1 MMLRLTRPSALF
13 LTWLVWSPPANAA
26 KIACV
31 GDSITYGSGLGDP
44 GTQAY
49 PAVLGATLGSA
60 HEVQNFGVSGAT
72 LLKNGDLPYWDQGRF
87 TASTNFEPD
96 VVVVMLGTNDSKSQN
111 WSREAE
117 FSPDYLELIAHY
129 RALGALV
136 YVATPPPVFPPGAF
150 GIPPDVVEDEVVPL
164 VRAIAEEANAPL
176 VEVFNG
182 LSGQS
187 ANFPDTV
194 HPNAAGAALIAEVVA
209 AALEDHGFG
218 GAGMMAGAGGS
229 AQGGQAGRGGA
240 SAGGSPMGGAAG
252 QAASGGAGGVPA
264 SAGVTFQAGAGGDD
278 DGLSGTGGAA
288 QGGRVGEGGALSG
301 STGGSLAGMTSVSG
315 GTSAAQGG
323 AGGTSSLA
331 GSGGTADAAGS
342 AAEVSS
348 APDAGG
354 CGCRASGSDQRATR
368 ASWTLLALA
377 VALGLRRRRATAR

>member
-1 MMLRLTRPSALF
+1 MMLRLTRPSAL
-13 LTWLVWSPPANAA
+13 LLAGLAWSPPANAA

-31 GDSITYGSGLGDP
+31 GDSITYGSGLADP
-44 GTQAY
+44 GTQSY

-60 HEVQNFGVSGAT
+60 HEVQNYGVSGAT

-96 VVVVMLGTNDSKSQN
+96 VVVVMLGTNDSKAQN
-111 WSREAE
+111 WSHEAE

-129 RALGALV
+129 RSLGALV

-150 GIPPDVVEDEVVPL
+150 GIPPDVIEDEVVPL
-164 VRAIAEEANAPL
+164 VRAIADEANAPL

-218 GAGMMAGAGGS
+218 GAGMMAGAGGG
-229 AQGGQAGRGGA
+229 AQGGRAGTGGA
-240 SAGGSPMGGAAG
+240 GAGGSLMGGAAG

-264 SAGVTFQAGAGGDD
+264 SAGETFQAGAGGDE
-278 DGLSGTGGAA
+278 GSSGTGGSAE
-288 QGGRVGEGGALSG
+288 GGRVGQGGAASG
-301 STGGSLAGMTSVSG
+301 SAGGGTAGMTSIAG
-315 GTSAAQGG
+315 GMSSTASG
-323 AGGTSSLA
+323 AGGMSSVA
-331 GSGGTADAAGS
+331 GSGGRVGAAGS
-342 AAEVSS
+342 AAQVSS
-348 APDAGG
+348 TPDAGG
-354 CGCRASGSDQRATR
+354 CGCRTSGSDQRSTR
-368 ASWTLLALA
+368 ASWVVFFLA
-377 VALGLRRRRATAR
+377 VALGRRRRRATAR